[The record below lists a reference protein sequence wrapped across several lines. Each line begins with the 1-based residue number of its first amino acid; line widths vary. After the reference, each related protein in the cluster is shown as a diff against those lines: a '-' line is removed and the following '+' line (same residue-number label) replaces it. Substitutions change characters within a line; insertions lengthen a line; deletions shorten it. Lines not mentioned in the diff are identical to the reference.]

1 MNRIGVFVIDPAW
14 QLRKGS
20 LRKTRK
26 NQGRELD
33 YPTMSVDDIFVLL
46 DKDIFPQAEEEHC
59 VFMWTIEQFLIS
71 CEHEMQQRGYKR
83 HCRMIWNKMNGIAPA
98 FTVRFS
104 HEYLIW
110 YYKGRLPPIATEQR
124 GKFTTVF
131 EERSRQHSRKP
142 DFCYRMI
149 DTLYPGC
156 RKMDVFSREYREGWY
171 QYGNQTDF
179 FNKSSETI
187 K

>member
-14 QLRKGS
+14 QLRKGG

-149 DTLYPGC
+149 DTLYHGC